1 MSRRK
6 MRPTIDQELLALLDR
21 YLLFIR
27 AEKGLSENSIGS
39 YRRDLERYLHQ
50 IQHMGG
56 FTDPNGIALH
66 HVEAYLLELTSMGLS
81 PKTIARNISSIRG
94 FHGFL
99 MAEGIT
105 QANPAKLVD
114 LPKVARKLPDVLRVE
129 EVLKILETPD
139 LTTLQGIRD
148 SAILE
153 CLYGTGMRVSELTHL
168 TLDQLYFEIS
178 FIRVIGKGNKE
189 RLIPLGEIAQQ
200 SLQTYLEQTRPRF
213 AAAADASLGA
223 SERGRRTLNRVF
235 LNRRGSPLSRMSIW
249 SIVHRYSQKAGI
261 EKNVYPHI
269 FRHSFATH
277 MLEGGADL
285 RSVQEMLGHVSI
297 LTTEIY
303 THVDR
308 SLLHQVHRQF
318 HPRA

>member
-1 MSRRK
+1 MH
-6 MRPTIDQELLALLDR
+6 LAIEPGLSSLLDR
-21 YLLFIR
+21 YLMFIR
-27 AEKGLSENSIGS
+27 SEKGLSDNSVES
-39 YRRDLERYLHQ
+39 YRRDLHRYL
-50 IQHMGG
+50 QHVQHVGG
-56 FTDPNGIALH
+56 ITDPGGIALH
-66 HVEAYLLELTSMGLS
+66 HVEGFLLELTAMELS

-94 FHGFL
+94 FHRFL
-99 MAEGIT
+99 EAEQLT
-105 QANPAKLVD
+105 EANPAKLID
-114 LPKVARKLPDVLRVE
+114 LPKTARKLPEVLRVE
-129 EVLKILETPD
+129 EVIRILDMPD
-139 LTTLQGIRD
+139 TDTLQGMRD

-153 CLYGTGMRVSELTHL
+153 CLYGTGMRVSELTSL

-189 RLIPLGEIAQQ
+189 RLIPMGEVAQA
-200 SLQTYLEQTRPRF
+200 SLQRYLEKTRPRF
-213 AAAADASLGA
+213 AAAGDTEQGLEG
-223 SERGRRTLNRVF
+223 RGRRTLNRVF

-249 SIVHRYSQKAGI
+249 TIVQRYSQKAGI

-277 MLEGGADL
+277 LLEGGADL

-308 SLLHQVHRQF
+308 TLLHQVHRQF